1 MPEKS
6 EILVDT
12 LIKQDEILSELLSVT
27 LKQREAL
34 KDGRMPDLQDLMS
47 EMRHVSVKA
56 QAIETKR
63 ERTATD
69 VAAEVGCEPVVS
81 KIIRALPSDEA
92 GKMDEAARK
101 LVSTVESLKIEM
113 SILARLME
121 EAKNLNEVL
130 ITEWRNMSARVAG
143 NAAGGFDTRI

>member
-6 EILVDT
+6 EILLDT
-12 LIKQDEILSELLSVT
+12 LIKQDEILCELSSVA

-47 EMRHVSVKA
+47 EMRHISVRA

-63 ERTATD
+63 ERTASD
-69 VAAEVGCEPVVS
+69 VAAEFGCGPVVS
-81 KIIRALPSDEA
+81 EIIRMLPPDEA
-92 GKMDEAARK
+92 ERMEEASRK
-101 LVSTVESLKIEM
+101 LVSTVENLRIEM
-113 SILARLME
+113 SILSRLMD

-130 ITEWRNMSARVAG
+130 ISEWRKMSMRVDG
-143 NAAGGFDTRI
+143 SSAGGFDTRI

>member
-6 EILVDT
+6 EILFET
-12 LIKQDEILSELLSVT
+12 LTKQDEILNELLSVT

-47 EMRHVSVKA
+47 EMRHISVRA

-63 ERTATD
+63 ERTASD
-69 VAAEVGCEPVVS
+69 VAAEIGCEPVVS
-81 KIIRALPSDEA
+81 EIISSLSPDEA
-92 GKMDEAARK
+92 GRMEEASRT
-101 LVSTVESLKIEM
+101 LVSTVERLKVEM
-113 SILARLME
+113 SILARLMD

-130 ITEWRNMSARVAG
+130 ISEWRKMSSGMEGSVT
-143 NAAGGFDTRI
+143 GGFDTRF